1 MKISQETLSHVVKAT
16 DEQRFEYFL
25 HRAVPRNSYFVYVDE
40 QAKRI
45 EVYPFREF
53 AEYADRPCARLK
65 YLAFLR
71 GYLKNEAYG
80 DYKFVVFPIEGQGL
94 EFSAKELY
102 RLVLDEKKQY

>member
-25 HRAVPRNSYFVYVDE
+25 HRAVPRNSYFVYADE
-40 QAKRI
+40 PAKRI
-45 EVYPFREF
+45 EVYPFKEF
-53 AEYADRPCARLK
+53 AEYAKRPCVRLK
-65 YLAFLR
+65 YLAFLH
-71 GYLKNEAYG
+71 GYLKNEAYC
-80 DYKFVVFPIEGQGL
+80 DYRFVVFPIEGQGL